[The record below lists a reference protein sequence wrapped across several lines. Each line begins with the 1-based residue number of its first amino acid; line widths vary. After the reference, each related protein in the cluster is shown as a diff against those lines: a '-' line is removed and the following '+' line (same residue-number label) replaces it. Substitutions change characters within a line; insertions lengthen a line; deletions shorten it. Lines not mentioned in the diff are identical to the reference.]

1 MKYSEENF
9 DDLSPRVAK
18 LALQF
23 FFGITDKWQLTNK
36 EESTLLGNPSIVDFN
51 KWKDNIPPDSLNQ
64 ETLRRIMRIMNIFYS
79 LQELLPTS
87 DAANHWIKKP
97 NSAPLFGGDTALNFM
112 LSGGIDALV
121 KLEQYLY
128 GQCH

>member
-9 DDLSPRVAK
+9 DDLSPRVTK

-51 KWKDNIPPDSLNQ
+51 KWKDNITPDSLNQ

-87 DAANHWIKKP
+87 DVANHWIKKP
-97 NSAPLFGGDTALNFM
+97 NKAPLFGGDTALNFI
-112 LSGGIDALV
+112 LNGDINELV